1 MNNPRSASITVK
13 DVSFRYGPKVAL
25 DSINLQVT
33 SGINIILGPNG
44 AGKSTLFSLL
54 TGLLCPSCGAIDVNG
69 LSFDKQHSSIMQSMG
84 VVFQQSTLDLDLT
97 VQQNLLYFAS
107 LHGIAPDKALK
118 NIESMLVELALN
130 DRLQDKVRTLNG
142 GHRRRVE
149 IVRALIHQPQ
159 VLLLDEPTVGLD
171 IESRALILKHVR
183 ALGDRDSLCVLWA
196 THLIDEIRP
205 SDSLVVIHSGKIK
218 AQGVTEP
225 LCQENQ
231 VDTVSQLYRK
241 LTGSTEA
248 I

>member
-1 MNNPRSASITVK
+1 
-13 DVSFRYGPKVAL
+13 
-25 DSINLQVT
+25 
-33 SGINIILGPNG
+33 
-44 AGKSTLFSLL
+44 
-54 TGLLCPSCGAIDVNG
+54 
-69 LSFDKQHSSIMQSMG
+69 MQSMG

-218 AQGVTEP
+218 AQGVTEL
-225 LCQENQ
+225 LCRENQ